1 MRITVTLKYAGAA
14 VLLAAGAC
22 SDGADTTAPDFAPA
36 ATTGLA
42 CSFSDMQKDA
52 DKYFSANGS
61 IRTDA
66 GALIA
71 SMRSQFG
78 PRGNAATTALGFD
91 LLALVADQHRAIN
104 ATDGTQPAG
113 TPADGSRLANDV
125 IGCMTTIDPR
135 PTAPIDFARPYQDTD
150 DVTQY
155 RGALSKL
162 GAFEVRGGANAAGD
176 LVAMVSANRKASIVP
191 PAAGFDAW
199 LPAANP
205 RLLFYASPI
214 SNSFIIGDAAVGTVG
229 YRWLTVPDVHVF
241 AANVFATAGVCV
253 NATDRDRLQEV
264 NGTGTSATAK
274 VLALTTLTMS
284 QLGLDCSSSAV
295 LGSATQSGLFRR
307 AMDFA
312 TKMILPTPAY
322 AGKLG
327 GGTGGLLGGLS
338 DIGVS
343 DVGLAGLTMSFV
355 QDSRTTK
362 PVTLTVTMKT
372 AGGNV
377 MPGETVAITVSG
389 NSGSFTPI
397 NVSGP
402 TDKDGKASFSFILD
416 KPGGYTV
423 SASSDYGNDATDG
436 TPLPATVISNLF
448 HIKQ

>member
-1 MRITVTLKYAGAA
+1 MKRTNAVRTAGAA
-14 VLLAAGAC
+14 VLLAAVAC

-36 ATTGLA
+36 STTGLT

-52 DKYFSANGS
+52 NAYFAASG
-61 IRTDA
+61 TLGDDA
-66 GALIA
+66 DALIS

-78 PRGNAATTALGFD
+78 PRGNATTTGLGFD
-91 LLALVADQHRAIN
+91 LLAVIADQHRAIN

-125 IGCMTTIDPR
+125 IACMTTISPR
-135 PTAPIDFARPYQDTD
+135 PTAPIDFAGSYLDAD
-150 DVTQY
+150 NVTQY

-162 GAFEVRGGANAAGD
+162 GAFEVRGGTNAAGD
-176 LVAMVSANRKASIVP
+176 LVAMVSANRKAAIAP

-199 LPAANP
+199 LPATNP
-205 RLLFYASPI
+205 RLLFHDSPI
-214 SNSFIIGDAAVGTVG
+214 GNSFIVGDAAVGTVG
-229 YRWLTVPDVHVF
+229 YRWLTVPEVHVF
-241 AANVFATAGVCV
+241 AANVFAHAGVCV

-264 NGTGTSATAK
+264 TGSGSSATVK
-274 VLALTTLTMS
+274 VLALTTLSMS
-284 QLGLDCSSSAV
+284 SLGLDCTTSAV
-295 LGSATQSGLFRR
+295 LGNATRPGLFGRLVH
-307 AMDFA
+307 FA
-312 TKMILPTPAY
+312 ASIVTPTPAY
-322 AGKLG
+322 AAKSG

-343 DVGLAGLTMSFV
+343 DVGLARLAITFV

-362 PVTLTVTMKT
+362 PVTLSVTMKT
-372 AGGNV
+372 AGGNP
-377 MPGETVAITVSG
+377 MPGETVVITVAG

-397 NVSGP
+397 DVSGV

-423 SASSDYGNDATDG
+423 SAASDYGNDATDG
-436 TPLPATVISNLF
+436 TAVPATAISNLF